1 MHAAGQDMGRL
12 TGKTALITAAG
23 QGIGRASA
31 ERMAAEGARV
41 IATDV
46 NPDLVA
52 GLARVPGIEARV
64 LNVLDPAAIAVL
76 VAQIGPVDVLFN
88 CAGVVH
94 AGDVLQATEDEWDF
108 AFDLNAKAQ
117 FRMIRAVLPGMLAR
131 RTGPGPVSGSGSASG
146 SAPGPVSGPLSASAS
161 ASIINMSSVAGPI
174 KGPVNRAV
182 YSASKAAVVGLTR
195 SVAADYVTRGIR
207 CNAICPGTVDSP
219 SLHDRLRATGD
230 YDGAMKAFVARQ
242 AMGRLGTAAEV
253 AALVCYLASDESGF
267 TTGQEHVIDGGW
279 SI

>member
-1 MHAAGQDMGRL
+1 MERL
-12 TGKTALITAAG
+12 TGKTALVTAAG

-31 ERMAAEGARV
+31 ERMAREGARV

-46 NPDLVA
+46 NPALVA
-52 GLARVPGIEARV
+52 ELSGLPGIEARL
-64 LNVLDPAAIAVL
+64 LNVLDGGAISALAAEV
-76 VAQIGPVDVLFN
+76 GPVDILFN

-94 AGDVLQATEDEWDF
+94 NGDILTATEPEWDF

-117 FRMIRAVLPGMLAR
+117 FRMIRAFLPGMIAR
-131 RTGPGPVSGSGSASG
+131 GGG
-146 SAPGPVSGPLSASAS
+146 
-161 ASIINMSSVAGPI
+161 SIINMSSVAGPK

-195 SVAADYVTRGIR
+195 SVAADYVTKGIR

-230 YDGAMKAFVARQ
+230 YDGALKAFIARQ
-242 AMGRLGTAAEV
+242 AMGRLGKVDEI
-253 AALVCYLASDESGF
+253 AALVCYLASDEAGF
-267 TTGQEHVIDGGW
+267 TTGTEHVIDGGW
-279 SI
+279 TA

>member
-1 MHAAGQDMGRL
+1 MIMERL
-12 TGKTALITAAG
+12 HGKTALVTAAG

-31 ERMAAEGARV
+31 ERMAREGAKV

-46 NPDLVA
+46 NDA
-52 GLARVPGIEARV
+52 ALAELAAIPGIIARK
-64 LNVLDPAAIAVL
+64 LNVLDPDAIIALAADV
-76 VAQIGPVDVLFN
+76 GPVDILFN

-94 AGDVLQATEDEWDF
+94 SGTVLEATEAEWDF

-117 FRMIRAVLPGMLAR
+117 FRMIRAFLPGMLVKGA
-131 RTGPGPVSGSGSASG
+131 G
-146 SAPGPVSGPLSASAS
+146 
-161 ASIINMSSVAGPI
+161 SIINMSSVAGPK

-195 SVAADYVTRGIR
+195 AVAADYVTRGIR

-230 YDGAMKAFVARQ
+230 YEGALKAFIARQ
-242 AMGRLGTAAEV
+242 AMGRLGRADEV
-253 AALVCYLASDESGF
+253 AALVCYLAADESGF
-267 TTGQEHVIDGGW
+267 TTGTEHVIDGGW
-279 SI
+279 TA